1 MKSLANFR
9 ECSLAPAARADYKAD
24 RRGRRWSAPGFEA
37 KMTGAVM
44 ASLDKRGKISADAT
58 VMSLAARFA
67 AVRPH
72 FHSRE
77 G

>member
-9 ECSLAPAARADYKAD
+9 ECSLAPAACADYKAD
-24 RRGRRWSAPGFEA
+24 RSGRREA
-37 KMTGAVM
+37 KTTGAVM

-58 VMSLAARFA
+58 AKSLAAQFA
-67 AVRPH
+67 AVR
-72 FHSRE
+72 SYVCGRK

>member
-9 ECSLAPAARADYKAD
+9 ECSLARAARADYKAD

-44 ASLDKRGKISADAT
+44 ASLDKRGKISAAAT
-58 VMSLAARFA
+58 AKSLAARFA
-67 AVRPH
+67 AVRWYV
-72 FHSRE
+72 R
-77 G
+77 GRKG